1 MMEYNQSIM
10 GKTKSTIN
18 KGTNIELIYDDKSDL
33 IKLASKK
40 EFCGFILRDS
50 LKAIKHAIKYK
61 LKKVNLFNVLNLSVI
76 IELDKS
82 QYKSV
87 LTRAE
92 QHYAS
97 IEDYEECSKIKKLI
111 DKL

>member
-1 MMEYNQSIM
+1 MEHNQSIM
-10 GKTKSTIN
+10 SNIKSTLN
-18 KGTNIELIYDDKSDL
+18 KGTNIELIYDNPEELMKLTKKS
-33 IKLASKK
+33 
-40 EFCGFILRDS
+40 EFCEFILNDS
-50 LKAIKHAIKYK
+50 IKAIKKAIKYK

-92 QHYAS
+92 QHYAN